1 MAFVPFSYNV
11 RSLFTRKSTT
21 LLTVFSIG
29 ATVAVLAGMLSLQQG
44 FATMFAE
51 RGREDL
57 AVFLR
62 PGADTEGESAFPRDR
77 VQILIKSTPEI
88 QTVENDQ
95 PLASAELYLAVRR
108 FKTDGGETNVPIR
121 GVQPMTFRI
130 HGDDFRVVDGRM
142 PKQGADEV
150 IVGRRLTDRIRNC
163 HVGDELRINIGRFR
177 VVGVF
182 ASKGG
187 YESEIWGDADRL
199 MAALERSVFSRVIA
213 VLKDPKELPRLA
225 ARLKDDKQ
233 VPAKVLNER
242 DYLKNQT
249 GRLSQAIVWLGTFL
263 GLIMGIGAVFTGTN
277 AMLSALDARTHEIGI
292 LLSVG
297 FRPWAVFVAFLLE
310 AALVGLL
317 GGVFGCLLVLPL
329 NGVQA
334 GTTNFETFSEVV
346 FAFRTTP
353 TVLVVA
359 VLFSMGLG
367 LLGGA
372 IPALKAARLPPT
384 TAMRRG

>member
-1 MAFVPFSYNV
+1 
-11 RSLFTRKSTT
+11 
-21 LLTVFSIG
+21 VFGIG

-62 PGADTEGESAFPRDR
+62 RGATSEGESAFSRDR
-77 VQILIKSTPEI
+77 AQILIKNTAEI
-88 QTVENDQ
+88 QDVEYGQ
-95 PLASAELYLAVRR
+95 PLASAELYLAIRR
-108 FKTDGGETNVPIR
+108 FKVDGGETNVPIR
-121 GVQPMTFRI
+121 GVQPMTYRI
-130 HGDDFRVVDGRM
+130 HGDEFRIVQGRR
-142 PKQGADEV
+142 PAPGADEV
-150 IVGRRLTDRIRNC
+150 IVGQKLTDRIRNC
-163 HVGDELRINIGRFR
+163 QIGDELRINIGRFR

-182 ASKGG
+182 QSKGG
-187 YESEIWGDADRL
+187 YASEIWGDADRL
-199 MAALERSVFSRVIA
+199 MAALQRSFFSRVIG
-213 VLKDPKELPRLA
+213 VLRNPKDLPALA
-225 ARLKDDKQ
+225 ARLENDKQ
-233 VPAKVLNER
+233 VPAKVLNEK

-249 GRLSQAIVWLGTFL
+249 RSLSTAFIWLGAFL
-263 GLIMGIGAVFTGTN
+263 GVIMGIGAVFTGTN

-292 LLSVG
+292 LLSIG

-310 AALVGLL
+310 ATLVGML

-329 NGVQA
+329 NGMQA

-353 TVLVVA
+353 TVLLVA

-372 IPALKAARLPPT
+372 IPAWKAAGLPPT
-384 TAMRRG
+384 AALRRG

>member
-1 MAFVPFSYNV
+1 MSFVPFSYNI

-44 FATMFAE
+44 FTTMFAE

-62 PGADTEGESAFPRDR
+62 PGADSEGNSAFPRDR
-77 VQILIKSTPEI
+77 VQILIKNTPEI
-88 QTVENDQ
+88 QTVDYEQ
-95 PLASAELYLAVRR
+95 PLASAELYLAIRR
-108 FKTDGGETNVPIR
+108 LKVDGGETNVPIR
-121 GVQPMTFRI
+121 GVQPMSFRI
-130 HGDDFRVVDGRM
+130 HGNDFRIVEGRM
-142 PKQGADEV
+142 PALGADEA
-150 IVGRRLTDRIRNC
+150 IVGRRLPDRIRNC
-163 HVGDELRINIGRFR
+163 RVGDELHINTGRFR

-199 MAALERSVFSRVIA
+199 MAVLQRSVFNRVIA
-213 VLKDPKELPRLA
+213 VLKDPADLPRLA
-225 ARLKDDKQ
+225 ERLKNDKQ
-233 VPAKVLNER
+233 APAKVLNEKV
-242 DYLKNQT
+242 YLQNQT
-249 GRLSQAIVWLGTFL
+249 GMLSQAIALLGAFL
-263 GLIMGIGAVFTGTN
+263 GVIMGIGAVFTGTN

-317 GGVFGCLLVLPL
+317 GGLFGCLLVLPL

-334 GTTNFETFSEVV
+334 GTTNFATFSEVV

-353 TVLVVA
+353 TVLLVA
-359 VLFSMGLG
+359 VLFSMSLG

-384 TAMRRG
+384 AAMRRG

>member
-1 MAFVPFSYNV
+1 MAFVPISYNV

-62 PGADTEGESAFPRDR
+62 PGAVSEGESAFPRDR

-88 QTVENDQ
+88 RTIENDQ
-95 PLASAELYLAVRR
+95 PLASGELYLAIRR

-130 HGDDFRVVDGRM
+130 HGDDFGITEGRM
-142 PKQGADEV
+142 PKPGADEV

-163 HVGDELRINIGRFR
+163 RIGDELRINIGRFR

-199 MAALERSVFSRVIA
+199 MAALQRSVFSRVIA
-213 VLKDPKELPRLA
+213 VLKNPADLPSLA

-233 VPAKVLNER
+233 VPAKVQNEKN
-242 DYLKNQT
+242 YLENQT
-249 GRLSQAIVWLGTFL
+249 GMLSKAIVWLGAFL
-263 GLIMGIGAVFTGTN
+263 GLIMGVGAVFTGTN

-329 NGVQA
+329 NGMQA

-353 TVLVVA
+353 TVLAVA

-384 TAMRRG
+384 AAMRRG